1 MSLSSQ
7 SSADELL
14 KAQQK
19 LISEYDRL
27 KSCNLSLD
35 MSRGKPA
42 AAQLDL
48 SNGILTLQL
57 DSYIN
62 CEGNDVRNYGILTGI
77 KECRHLF
84 AELLGIKEDNIIIG
98 GNSSLN
104 LIYDAIARY
113 FMFGKLGSTPW
124 SKLDKVKVLC
134 PVPGYDRHFA
144 ICEEFGFEMIN
155 IPMDNNGPDMDMVEK
170 LVKED
175 DSIKIM
181 LCVPLYSNPNGV
193 CYSDEVV
200 ERLAKMETAAEDFT
214 IIWDN
219 AYGIHHV
226 YSETKLAN
234 IFELAAKYGNEDRIL
249 YFFSTS
255 KITFP
260 GSGVALI
267 ASGDK
272 AIAEIKRRFGIMT
285 IGYNKINQIRT
296 YSFFKTPGGMMEHM
310 KKLGAMLREKFDVVL
325 NKLDEEFG
333 DNDLLTWTKPGGG
346 YFISVDT
353 LPGCAKETVRLA
365 KECGLILT
373 DAGATYPYKKDPNDS
388 NIRIAPSY
396 PTVEEL
402 EKAIEVFCVC
412 VKLAA
417 VNKLLKE
424 K

>member
-62 CEGNDVRNYGILTGI
+62 CEGHDVRNYGILTGI

-175 DSIKIM
+175 DSI
-181 LCVPLYSNPNGV
+181 
-193 CYSDEVV
+193 
-200 ERLAKMETAAEDFT
+200 
-214 IIWDN
+214 
-219 AYGIHHV
+219 
-226 YSETKLAN
+226 
-234 IFELAAKYGNEDRIL
+234 
-249 YFFSTS
+249 
-255 KITFP
+255 
-260 GSGVALI
+260 
-267 ASGDK
+267 
-272 AIAEIKRRFGIMT
+272 
-285 IGYNKINQIRT
+285 
-296 YSFFKTPGGMMEHM
+296 
-310 KKLGAMLREKFDVVL
+310 
-325 NKLDEEFG
+325 
-333 DNDLLTWTKPGGG
+333 
-346 YFISVDT
+346 
-353 LPGCAKETVRLA
+353 
-365 KECGLILT
+365 
-373 DAGATYPYKKDPNDS
+373 
-388 NIRIAPSY
+388 
-396 PTVEEL
+396 
-402 EKAIEVFCVC
+402 
-412 VKLAA
+412 
-417 VNKLLKE
+417 
-424 K
+424 

>member
-104 LIYDAIARY
+104 LIYDSIARY

-296 YSFFKTPGGMMEHM
+296 YSFFKTPEGMMEHM
-310 KKLGAMLREKFDVVL
+310 KKLGAMLREKFDIVL
-325 NKLDEEFG
+325 NKLDEEFD

-373 DAGATYPYKKDPNDS
+373 EAGATYPYKKDPNDS

-402 EKAIEVFCVC
+402 KKAIEVFCIC

>member
-14 KAQQK
+14 KAQQE
-19 LISEYDRL
+19 LTAEYDRL

-175 DSIKIM
+175 DSIKLM
-181 LCVPLYSNPNGV
+181 LCVPLYSNPSGI
-193 CYSDEVV
+193 CYSDEVC

-234 IFELAAKYGNEDRIL
+234 IFDLAAKYGNEDRIL

-285 IGYNKINQIRT
+285 IGYNKINQLRT
-296 YSFFKTPGGMMEHM
+296 YSFFKSPEGMMEHM
-310 KKLGAMLREKFDVVL
+310 KKLGAMLKEKFDIVL
-325 NKLDEEFG
+325 NKLDEEFD

-346 YFISVDT
+346 YFISVNT

-373 DAGATYPYKKDPNDS
+373 DAGATYPYKKDPEDS

-402 EKAIEVFCVC
+402 EKAIEVFCIC